1 MLGDFDEINTY
12 KTNPRAGDTDLD
24 GIADGLE
31 VAQSTDPLVPNPPT
45 ATPVDAQPDHSAAD
59 RHLDAYPVDHG
70 DLDTHPIGHGD
81 VDAACRRPRPRRR
94 SPRRRP
100 RRPSRRRCC
109 RGWCASRP
117 RRSST
122 AFYRPA
128 SGRPQP
134 TFTFQPTV
142 SGAARLA
149 QVFAVRDAGRLYM
162 AFLINDAA
170 AEPTDSVRLYIDT
183 TNNGGDGDTAD
194 RFFQVARDGTRLLWA
209 GIGSNADGQEW
220 NSNYTSSNW
229 TAAVGEP
236 GNGQWVV
243 EMQIDAVAE
252 LGALAD
258 PFGLMAQ
265 VLYTGDLASY
275 PADGR
280 VEPGQHVAGHR

>member
-1 MLGDFDEINTY
+1 MLPGLVCIPVAPVIDGVLS
-12 KTNPRAGDTDLD
+12 AG
-24 GIADGLE
+24 E
-31 VAQSTDPLVPNPPT
+31 
-45 ATPVDAQPDHSAAD
+45 
-59 RHLDAYPVDHG
+59 
-70 DLDTHPIGHGD
+70 
-81 VDAACRRPRPRRR
+81 
-94 SPRRRP
+94 
-100 RRPSRRRCC
+100 
-109 RGWCASRP
+109 W
-117 RRSST
+117 
-122 AFYRPA
+122 PA
-128 SGRPQP
+128 QP

-142 SGAARLA
+142 SGASRLA

-275 PADGR
+275 PATAASSQANTWQDIDN
-280 VEPGQHVAGHR
+280 VLCP